1 MRPTARVGMQVE
13 TINYHTYTKYG
24 KVQTNQQRVGVGRFL
39 IASTVYLMTMEPT
52 ASFWDCGEFI
62 SSAYK
67 LEVGHPPGAP
77 FFMLTAN
84 LFTQFASDPS
94 KVAVMVNTMSALF
107 SGLTILFLFWS
118 ITHLARKIIVEDD
131 KTMSLGQM
139 ITIMGC
145 GLVGSLA
152 YTFSDTSGLA
162 PWRARYM
169 LILPCLPPLVFWFD
183 PEMGRSRRSSGMPIV
198 GSC

>member
-1 MRPTARVGMQVE
+1 MRLTARVGMQAE

-24 KVQTNQQRVGVGRFL
+24 KVQTNQQRVGVVVFL

-84 LFTQFASDPS
+84 LFTQFA
-94 KVAVMVNTMSALF
+94 
-107 SGLTILFLFWS
+107 LTFQGGGN
-118 ITHLARKIIVEDD
+118 
-131 KTMSLGQM
+131 GQYD
-139 ITIMGC
+139 
-145 GLVGSLA
+145 V
-152 YTFSDTSGLA
+152 
-162 PWRARYM
+162 R
-169 LILPCLPPLVFWFD
+169 PL
-183 PEMGRSRRSSGMPIV
+183 
-198 GSC
+198 